1 MRRGDWVGRLQYITE
16 NVGLLYVCYP
26 RVEVNQLTHKMSE
39 LNQWTGLFSAIA
51 AAALMLCVYCLGRLD
66 TVITRF
72 WQDYR
77 KVNDLDQREE
87 MESQF

>member
-1 MRRGDWVGRLQYITE
+1 
-16 NVGLLYVCYP
+16 
-26 RVEVNQLTHKMSE
+26 MSE

-51 AAALMLCVYCLGRLD
+51 AGALDFCAYGLGRLENL
-66 TVITRF
+66 ITSF